1 MIGSVEKLA
10 NQLTDLGED
19 VITKILCML
28 PPHFRLMLCEE
39 QTIDSLTLQLLI
51 EESKDH
57 KQGMV
62 DKDGE
67 LAFFSSHS

>member
-1 MIGSVEKLA
+1 
-10 NQLTDLGED
+10 
-19 VITKILCML
+19 ML